1 MSGSPKVFD
10 RKPAD
15 RTGTLRLPDLGV
27 VRILLV
33 DDDPQAL
40 ALIDMALADAPFTRT
55 IEIAT
60 TAAAGIRRIKDDEH
74 DIYLIDQQLP
84 DGTGVEVIHQ
94 AKAVGNGKPF
104 ILLTGYGTT
113 ALDEAASRE
122 GAADYVEKHMVG
134 AHLERSIRYALRT
147 WQSGRMLHDREEQL
161 RQAQK
166 MEAIGRLA
174 GGVAHDFNNILTIIS
189 GYGALLLRKLG
200 DSNPMR
206 REVEEI
212 QKSAERAAA
221 LTRQLL
227 AFSRRQL
234 LNPKLLDLN
243 SVVAGTEK
251 MLRRLIGEDIEL
263 QTVFDRAAGRIK
275 ADPTQIEQV
284 ILNLVVN
291 ARDAMPLGGKL
302 TIQVAAVRFDCARE
316 LPDGEL
322 APGPYAML
330 AVTDTGLGMSEEVKA
345 HLFEPFF
352 TTKEKGKGTG
362 LGLATCYGI
371 IKQSAGSIRVYSEP
385 DHGSIFR
392 VYLPCA
398 EDAAEYAPPVPES
411 DVVLQGKET
420 IMVVED
426 EEGIRDLAAWV
437 LRDAGYTVLE
447 ACNGLEGLR
456 LAQEQPTRKID
467 LVVTDV
473 IMPHMG
479 GKDMADRLR
488 TMLPDTRILFTSG
501 YTDDALAHHGVLNP
515 GVAFLEKPFSP
526 ARLAC
531 RVRETLDQSQAA
543 THDETDSI

>member
-1 MSGSPKVFD
+1 
-10 RKPAD
+10 
-15 RTGTLRLPDLGV
+15 
-27 VRILLV
+27 
-33 DDDPQAL
+33 
-40 ALIDMALADAPFTRT
+40 
-55 IEIAT
+55 
-60 TAAAGIRRIKDDEH
+60 
-74 DIYLIDQQLP
+74 
-84 DGTGVEVIHQ
+84 
-94 AKAVGNGKPF
+94 
-104 ILLTGYGTT
+104 
-113 ALDEAASRE
+113 
-122 GAADYVEKHMVG
+122 
-134 AHLERSIRYALRT
+134 
-147 WQSGRMLHDREEQL
+147 
-161 RQAQK
+161 
-166 MEAIGRLA
+166 
-174 GGVAHDFNNILTIIS
+174 
-189 GYGALLLRKLG
+189 
-200 DSNPMR
+200 
-206 REVEEI
+206 
-212 QKSAERAAA
+212 
-221 LTRQLL
+221 
-227 AFSRRQL
+227 
-234 LNPKLLDLN
+234 
-243 SVVAGTEK
+243 
-251 MLRRLIGEDIEL
+251 
-263 QTVFDRAAGRIK
+263 
-275 ADPTQIEQV
+275 
-284 ILNLVVN
+284 
-291 ARDAMPLGGKL
+291 
-302 TIQVAAVRFDCARE
+302 
-316 LPDGEL
+316 
-322 APGPYAML
+322 ML